1 MANDTDQNIPMT
13 AGGCRWKPSAGGG
26 TFPAADPGDSAVTGS
41 WIYGA
46 PVQNTGCAGSKTLP
60 MPPDPEDPTIPA
72 AGAPGPA
79 LPGGMEAAPMPR
91 PGAGGGEVPGQ
102 HQQMRDPVPTA
113 APGRP
118 GSAQGDYQASLR
130 GLLDWH
136 VGCPVAATFQVGSGQ
151 TVTWQ
156 GILHTVGSDYLVLY
170 QPDDDRYISCDLYSL
185 KFVQFRSMK
194 GAPYCAASPRW
205 QGT

>member
-26 TFPAADPGDSAVTGS
+26 TGAFPAEDPQAGAVTGS

-46 PVQNTGCAGSKTLP
+46 PIQKTGCAGSKTLP
-60 MPPDPEDPTIPA
+60 VPPDPDDPIIS
-72 AGAPGPA
+72 AGAPGPMR
-79 LPGGMEAAPMPR
+79 PGGMEAAPMTL
-91 PGAGGGEVPGQ
+91 PGMGGGGVPGQ
-102 HQQMRDPVPTA
+102 PQQMRDPVPMA

-118 GSAQGDYQASLR
+118 GSAQEDYQTSLR
-130 GLLDWH
+130 GLLDRH
-136 VGCPVAATFQVGSGQ
+136 IGCPVAATFQVGGQ

-185 KFVQFRSMK
+185 KFVQLRSMK

-205 QGT
+205 QGS